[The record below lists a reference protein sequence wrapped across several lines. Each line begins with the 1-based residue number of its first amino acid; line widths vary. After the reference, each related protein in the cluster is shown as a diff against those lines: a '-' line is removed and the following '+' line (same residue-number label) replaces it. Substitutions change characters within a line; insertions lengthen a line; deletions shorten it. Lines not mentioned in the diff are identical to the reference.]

1 MHKKLFALIL
11 AFILLSSLALPG
23 SAAVPD
29 ELLASD
35 ASLPLSEEK
44 AYCNATL
51 EDEFADD
58 RVVVVLSNKAS
69 TSLRTYTTADFEGI
83 GLEYRTRACAKTP
96 SFSALNSINVIVCGT
111 DNIPFRIVECNLHF
125 SRKRRFLI
133 VAYNPFHV
141 HVVVFI
147 FLVIHR

>member
-1 MHKKLFALIL
+1 MQKKLFALIL

-29 ELLASD
+29 GLLASD

-44 AYCNATL
+44 VYCNATL

-69 TSLRTYTTADFEGI
+69 TSLRTYTTAGF
-83 GLEYRTRACAKTP
+83 
-96 SFSALNSINVIVCGT
+96 
-111 DNIPFRIVECNLHF
+111 
-125 SRKRRFLI
+125 
-133 VAYNPFHV
+133 
-141 HVVVFI
+141 
-147 FLVIHR
+147 